1 MKIPQ
6 AGQHET
12 AIGTHGKNHKQ
23 SETNR
28 TRRNNLHDKIRYK
41 VGITKQDPTQITYSS
56 QKDTTKPGHQTYQQ
70 QTNRN

>member
-1 MKIPQ
+1 MKTPQ

-41 VGITKQDPTQITYSS
+41 VGITKRDPTQKQPIAPKKIKLKTWTSN
-56 QKDTTKPGHQTYQQ
+56 KH
-70 QTNRN
+70 